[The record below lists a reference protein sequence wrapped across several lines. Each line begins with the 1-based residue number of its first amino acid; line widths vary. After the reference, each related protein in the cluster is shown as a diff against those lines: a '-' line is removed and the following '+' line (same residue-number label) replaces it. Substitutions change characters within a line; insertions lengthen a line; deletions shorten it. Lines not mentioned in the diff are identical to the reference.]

1 MEENDQI
8 PTFTD
13 VVNQEPKRP
22 TGLTIWCI
30 LSFANAVY
38 QFFVGLMTY
47 FSYNVIKNM
56 FSDEEYLDMMEK
68 YGMGEE
74 QMEKATGAI
83 LAVGRSYYMYTA
95 LLYVA
100 SFIGVLY
107 MWKQMKKGFHIY
119 SIAQILI
126 LIVYVLM
133 FCNATGESPWGSVIL
148 TALWIGIYYLYYK
161 RNMK

>member
-1 MEENDQI
+1 
-8 PTFTD
+8 
-13 VVNQEPKRP
+13 
-22 TGLTIWCI
+22 
-30 LSFANAVY
+30 
-38 QFFVGLMTY
+38 MTY

-148 TALWIGIYYLYYK
+148 TVLWIGVYYMYYRRFDK
-161 RNMK
+161 